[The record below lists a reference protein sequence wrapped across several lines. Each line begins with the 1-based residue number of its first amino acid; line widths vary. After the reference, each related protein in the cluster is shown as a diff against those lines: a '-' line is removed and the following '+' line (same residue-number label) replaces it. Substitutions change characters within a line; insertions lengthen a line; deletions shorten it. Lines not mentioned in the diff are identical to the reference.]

1 MKRTSRCRTLTVL
14 TSLLFL
20 LFVLILPVSADM
32 GPKPA
37 DYHHDGQPTGRGI
50 LP

>member
-37 DYHHDGQPTGRGI
+37 ITITMVNPTGRGI